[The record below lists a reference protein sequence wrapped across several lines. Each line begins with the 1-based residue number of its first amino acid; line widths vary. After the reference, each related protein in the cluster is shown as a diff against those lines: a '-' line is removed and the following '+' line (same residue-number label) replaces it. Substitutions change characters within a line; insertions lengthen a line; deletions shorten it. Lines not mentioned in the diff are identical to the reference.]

1 MIIAFLSA
9 VVLDSNLV
17 WTEIL
22 QICLSCLAIASGLF
36 FVLAGSIGVLR
47 FPDFY
52 TRLHAAGMTDTLG
65 AELILIGLIL
75 QSGFTQTSLKLLM
88 IGFFLLLT
96 SPTATHAIAHS
107 AHTANLKPK
116 LESIV
121 FLKSRGIDRDAVIL
135 CCISN
140 HNS

>member
-1 MIIAFLSA
+1 MIISTLST
-9 VVLDSNLV
+9 VILDTNLG
-17 WTEIL
+17 WTGL
-22 QICLSCLAIASGLF
+22 VQNSLSCLTIVTGLF
-36 FVLAGSIGVLR
+36 FVFAGSIGVLR

-75 QSGFTQTSLKLLM
+75 QSGFTQTSLKLMM

-107 AHTANLKPK
+107 AYTANLKPK
-116 LESIV
+116 LGKHSFSKI
-121 FLKSRGIDRDAVIL
+121 RGGR
-135 CCISN
+135 S
-140 HNS
+140 